1 MTVLHHPRLR
11 AVIYARY
18 STDKQRQES
27 IADQIELC
35 RRYAVQQGWEVVDT
49 YTDAAISGA
58 SRHRPGFLKLVDDA
72 GRRRFD
78 VVVSEGIDR
87 LGRRLA
93 DTSDLFDRLNFH
105 NIKLYTPHLGEI
117 TTLHIA
123 IMGMMAQVQ
132 LKETGQKTR
141 RSHLGLAKEGRI
153 PGGKA

>member
-1 MTVLHHPRLR
+1 MTVVHHPRRR

-35 RRYAVQQGWEVVDT
+35 RRYTVQQGWEVVDT

-78 VVVSEGIDR
+78 VVVSPSGPAV
-87 LGRRLA
+87 GG
-93 DTSDLFDRLNFH
+93 
-105 NIKLYTPHLGEI
+105 HL
-117 TTLHIA
+117 
-123 IMGMMAQVQ
+123 
-132 LKETGQKTR
+132 
-141 RSHLGLAKEGRI
+141 RSL
-153 PGGKA
+153 